1 MIIVHIVNK
10 MYFDDSSVEYG
21 YMWHN
26 LHTYFVEMG
35 NLCPKKPLFHIKYSI
50 SLYDTVLYS

>member
-1 MIIVHIVNK
+1 

-35 NLCPKKPLFHIKYSI
+35 NLCPQKTLFHIKYDSI
-50 SLYDTVLYS
+50 LPV

>member
-1 MIIVHIVNK
+1 
-10 MYFDDSSVEYG
+10 MYFDDSSVEFG

-35 NLCPKKPLFHIKYSI
+35 DLCPKNTVSYQMIAT
-50 SLYDTVLYS
+50 LYDTVLYS